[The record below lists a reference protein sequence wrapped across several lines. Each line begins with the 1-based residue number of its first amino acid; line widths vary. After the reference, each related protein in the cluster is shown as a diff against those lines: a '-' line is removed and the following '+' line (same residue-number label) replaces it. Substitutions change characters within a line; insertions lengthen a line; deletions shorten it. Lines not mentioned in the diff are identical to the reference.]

1 MLTCLL
7 WHLASVFLSQLDQ
20 EAALCSHNSGTKAQ
34 RIKCCVTLRKRNCV
48 AKRACAQLCVCVRE
62 RARTYAFVW
71 GLFCFCVYVLARS
84 SNLMAVLLL
93 QQDENKEPSR
103 GRYREG
109 GSASQRVRKRERFW
123 ISCYVTFSCREK
135 QKLR

>member
-7 WHLASVFLSQLDQ
+7 WHLASVFLAQLDQ
-20 EAALCSHNSGTKAQ
+20 EAALCSHNSGIKAQ

-62 RARTYAFVW
+62 RARTYVFVW

-93 QQDENKEPSR
+93 QQDENKECVCFKSQAE
-103 GRYREG
+103 GDTEREG
-109 GSASQRVRKRERFW
+109 VQARE
-123 ISCYVTFSCREK
+123 
-135 QKLR
+135 